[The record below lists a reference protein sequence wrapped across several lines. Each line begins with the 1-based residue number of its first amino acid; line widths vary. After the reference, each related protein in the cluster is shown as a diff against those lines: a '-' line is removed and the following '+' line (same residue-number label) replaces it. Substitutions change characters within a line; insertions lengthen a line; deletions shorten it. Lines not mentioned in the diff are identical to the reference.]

1 MDELDFS
8 PPADLT
14 NCDREPIQHL
24 GKIQS
29 FGCFLALQ
37 TDWIVAVCSDNAEDF
52 LGIAP
57 EELIGQALHH
67 CIDHQTLHNLR
78 TALQSAMIT
87 GRNERL
93 FEHTIEATQRRVDF
107 SVHHN
112 GDYIIVEMEVCHGPR
127 EPHDTF
133 VRSLL
138 SQFYMAKSGQELGE
152 LVTQQLQLI
161 TGYDRVML
169 YRFLPDGAGEVVAES
184 KNPDLSPL
192 LGLRYPASDIPKQA
206 RALYLKS
213 LLRVIGDVNDP
224 TVALINERPDSPVD
238 MSFSTLRAVSPI
250 HIEYL
255 KNMGVEA
262 SLSVSVIIRGKLWGL
277 IACHHYTPKVPSY
290 YQRTELELFAEIF
303 ALEMGARV
311 SAERDKETSRTR
323 DIMTQLI
330 ATMSS
335 QGVLIDMLENQFP
348 QLKMLIPCDGVTA
361 FIDGHAVGADSRLNE
376 ETLLRLTRYLN
387 AQAPGKVI
395 AINALDDAIS
405 GYDTDAQRIAGVL
418 AVPISKSPRDY
429 LLFFRHA
436 QTQTI
441 KWAGNPEKAVTHGPN
456 GARLSP
462 RASFDVWMQTHNNR
476 CHEWSEQNV
485 SDAESLRVTLLE
497 IVIRHVQERDHILQE
512 ASRKHEVLISEL
524 NHRVR
529 NILNLVNAIILQTDQ
544 NERSVAEF
552 VNVLTGRMVALASA
566 HDQLTASEWSKVNFR
581 HILETEIMAYIDLEN
596 HVTLSGP
603 DVELKPDAATPIV
616 LVIHEMFTNA
626 AKYGALAASLEK
638 GKVSV
643 QWTFEEG
650 HGLTLKWEETGG
662 PPVSPPKREGFGMTL
677 IRSVIPHELGGR
689 LDIDFAP
696 VGVNAS
702 IFIPERYV
710 SAYSAPTSET
720 SKALPE
726 TKATEAPTLP
736 ERALVV
742 EDSLVI
748 ALDVQA
754 KLKRMGIAQVA
765 VAGTIETARA
775 QVQTLR
781 PGLVVFD
788 IHLGKE
794 TTLGLLQEVINSH
807 TPCLIVSGYGEQLN
821 LPARFDA
828 VPVVSKPVSEQ
839 NLTQVVSTLF
849 PSHAESRKTE

>member
-1 MDELDFS
+1 MDEKDFS
-8 PPADLT
+8 HPVDLT
-14 NCDREPIQHL
+14 NCDREPIHHL

-37 TDWIVAVCSDNAEDF
+37 SDWIVAMCSENTERY
-52 LGIAP
+52 LGASP
-57 EELIGQALHH
+57 DALLGQPLQQ
-67 CIDHQTLHNLR
+67 CIDKHTLHNLR
-78 TALQSAMIT
+78 SALQSAMIT

-93 FEHTIEATQRRVDF
+93 FEYTIDATGERVDF

-112 GDYIIVEMEVCHGPR
+112 GDYIIVEMERCHGPR
-127 EPHDTF
+127 EHQDTF

-184 KNPDLSPL
+184 KNPDLSPF
-192 LGLRYPASDIPKQA
+192 LGLRYPATDIPRQA
-206 RALYLKS
+206 RALYLKN
-213 LLRVIGDVNDP
+213 LLRLIGDVNDP
-224 TVALINERPDSPVD
+224 TVGIRNEPTDSPVD
-238 MSFSTLRAVSPI
+238 LSFSTLRAVSPI
-250 HIEYL
+250 HVEYL

-277 IACHHYTPKVPSY
+277 IACHHYSPKVPSY

-311 SAERDKETSRTR
+311 ASERDEETTRTR
-323 DIMTQLI
+323 DILTQLI

-335 QGVLIDMLENQFP
+335 QGVLVDMLERQFP
-348 QLKMLIPCDGVTA
+348 VLESLISCDGITA
-361 FIDGHAVGADSRLNE
+361 FIDGQTVGIKSRLNE
-376 ETLLRLTRYLN
+376 ETLQRLARYLN
-387 AQAPGKVI
+387 SQAPGKVI
-395 AINALDDAIS
+395 GINSLEDAVR
-405 GYDTDAQRIAGVL
+405 GYDTGAQRIAGVL

-441 KWAGNPEKAVTHGPN
+441 KWAGNPEKPVTTGPN
-456 GARLSP
+456 GARLTP
-462 RASFDVWMQTHNNR
+462 RASFEVWKQTHNNR
-476 CHEWSEQNV
+476 CHEWSEQNIA
-485 SDAESLRVTLLE
+485 DAESLRVTLLE
-497 IVIRHVQERDHILQE
+497 IVIRHVQERDDILQE

-544 NERSVAEF
+544 NDRTVAEF
-552 VNVLTGRMVALASA
+552 VEVLTGRMVALASA

-581 HILETEIMAYIDLEN
+581 HILETEIQAYIDLEN
-596 HVTLSGP
+596 HVTLTGP
-603 DVELKPDAATPIV
+603 DVELKPDAATPLV

-643 QWTFEEG
+643 KWDYAPDS
-650 HGLTLKWEETGG
+650 GLSLTWEETGG
-662 PPVSPPKREGFGMTL
+662 PPVTPPKREGFGMTL
-677 IRSVIPHELGGR
+677 IRSVIPHELGGS
-689 LDIDFAP
+689 LDIEFAP
-696 VGVNAS
+696 VGVSAT
-702 IFIPERYV
+702 IFIPKRYV
-710 SAYSAPTSET
+710 SAYSAAPVASVDIPIDPVAEET
-720 SKALPE
+720 PS
-726 TKATEAPTLP
+726 LP

-754 KLKRMGIAQVA
+754 KLKRMGIMQVA
-765 VAGTIETARA
+765 VAGTIDNARA
-775 QVQTLR
+775 QVRKLQ
-781 PGLVVFD
+781 PGLIVFD

-794 TTLGLLQEVINSH
+794 TTLGLIQEVIDIDI
-807 TPCLIVSGYGEQLN
+807 PCLIVSGYGEQLK

-828 VPVVSKPVSEQ
+828 IPVVSKPVSEK
-839 NLTQVVSTLF
+839 NLQQIVSTLF
-849 PSHAESRKTE
+849 PSHQKSKEN

>member
-1 MDELDFS
+1 MDEIDFL
-8 PPADLT
+8 PPVDLT

-37 TDWIVAVCSDNAEDF
+37 SDWTVALCSENAEVF

-57 EELIGQALHH
+57 EQLIGQPIKQ
-67 CIDHQTLHNLR
+67 CIDHNTLHDLR

-93 FEHTIEATQRRVDF
+93 FEHIIERTQRRVDF

-112 GDYIIVEMEVCHGPR
+112 GDYIIVEMEACHGPR
-127 EPHDTF
+127 EHHDTF

-138 SQFYMAKSGQELGE
+138 SQFYMASSGQELGE

-184 KNPDLSPL
+184 KNPDLSPF
-192 LGLRYPASDIPKQA
+192 LGLRYPATDIPKQA
-206 RALYLKS
+206 RALYLKN

-224 TVALINERPDSPVD
+224 TVGLYNERPDSPVD
-238 MSFSTLRAVSPI
+238 LSFSTLRAVSPI
-250 HIEYL
+250 HVEYL
-255 KNMGVEA
+255 RNMGVEA
-262 SLSVSVIIRGKLWGL
+262 SLSVSVIVRGKLWGL
-277 IACHHYTPKVPSY
+277 IACHHYSPKVPSY
-290 YQRTELELFAEIF
+290 YQRTELELFGEIF
-303 ALEMGARV
+303 ALEMGARTA
-311 SAERDKETSRTR
+311 AERDAETSLSR
-323 DIMTQLI
+323 DTLTQLI

-335 QGVLIDMLENQFP
+335 KDVLIDMLEAQFP
-348 QLKMLIPCDGVTA
+348 KLKSLIQCDGITA
-361 FIDGHAVGADSRLNE
+361 FIEGQTAGVDSRLNE
-376 ETLLRLTRYLN
+376 ETLHRLTRYLN

-395 AINALDDAIS
+395 AINSLDEAIS
-405 GYDTDAQRIAGVL
+405 DYDTDAQRVAGVL

-441 KWAGNPEKAVTHGPN
+441 KWAGNPDKPVTQGPN
-456 GARLSP
+456 GTRLTP
-462 RASFDVWMQTHNNR
+462 RASFEVWMQTHNNR
-476 CHEWSEQNV
+476 CHEWTEQNV
-485 SDAESLRVTLLE
+485 TDADSLRITLLE
-497 IVIRHVQERDHILQE
+497 IVIHHVQERDHIQRE

-544 NERSVAEF
+544 NDRSVSEF

-596 HVTLSGP
+596 HVRLSGP

-626 AKYGALAASLEK
+626 AKYGALAASLDK
-638 GKVSV
+638 GEVSV

-650 HGLTLKWEETGG
+650 QGLTLTWEETGG

-696 VGVNAS
+696 VGVTAT

-710 SAYSAPTSET
+710 SAYSKPATESAKMAAEPIV
-720 SKALPE
+720 
-726 TKATEAPTLP
+726 TEAPTLP

-765 VAGTIETARA
+765 VAGTIDTARA
-775 QVQTLR
+775 QVKKLQ

-788 IHLGKE
+788 IHLGQE
-794 TTLGLLQEVINSH
+794 TTLGLLQEVINNH
-807 TPCLIVSGYGEQLN
+807 TPCLIVSGYGEQLK
-821 LPARFDA
+821 LPSRFNA
-828 VPVVSKPVSEQ
+828 VPIVSKPVSEQ
-839 NLTQVVSTLF
+839 NLHQVVSTLF
-849 PSHAESRKTE
+849 PSHTESRKTE